1 MSFVIFLLY
10 LLRTPTNEFKDTS
23 SFVLSMFIA
32 VSFVT
37 GALCSSLVG
46 YIGLYTS
53 VRVNGRVAAA
63 AVQKDYGLAVR
74 TALRGG
80 AVAAVAVVALVLLG
94 ITLLFVVGESI
105 YESTI
110 SFARVPFVLVGFG
123 FGASFVALFAQLGGG
138 IFTKAA
144 DVGADLVGKV
154 EQDIPEDDPRNP
166 AVIADLVGDNVGDCS
181 ARGADL
187 FEITRSGTAMILGG
201 TPLPI
206 GSSRV
211 RFEDTYCFH
220 CLFMPLILS

>member
-1 MSFVIFLLY
+1 ML
-10 LLRTPTNEFKDTS
+10 
-23 SFVLSMFIA
+23 FI
-32 VSFVT
+32 V
-37 GALCSSLVG
+37 GA
-46 YIGLYTS
+46 
-53 VRVNGRVAAA
+53 
-63 AVQKDYGLAVR
+63 
-74 TALRGG
+74 
-80 AVAAVAVVALVLLG
+80 
-94 ITLLFVVGESI
+94 SI

-187 FEITRSGTAMILGG
+187 FESISAEIIAAMILGG
-201 TPLPI
+201 NFL
-206 GSSRV
+206 
-211 RFEDTYCFH
+211 
-220 CLFMPLILS
+220 PLIPYTHTHTHTHTTYRRYALHRLWTLRERDSRICSVSSTRSRF